1 MWFVFACISGLFYTI
16 SGLISRRML
25 KGNKDSWAYSFYFS
39 FIGALISIPFMISSL
54 KVAHSFSLWILLILA
69 GVLIVIQNLLIFK
82 STNFLEPS
90 VQGIITKFRLVWVF
104 IFGLIFLGEHF
115 SVMKLVGTVLTILAG
130 LLLVK
135 KFKKVQS
142 TQGIVLAFIS
152 TIFYAVIIVFYKYLF
167 TEFNS
172 SSLTF
177 FIFFIPAVI
186 NVFIMPNSL
195 KRITKMMQESKL
207 SVILA
212 CALGAFANLTMN
224 YALTLGEASKVL
236 VIIEAFLIITLVGEH
251 IFLKEKDHLITK
263 IIAAIIVVAGA
274 ILIRLS

>member
-1 MWFVFACISGLFYTI
+1 
-16 SGLISRRML
+16 
-25 KGNKDSWAYSFYFS
+25 
-39 FIGALISIPFMISSL
+39 MISSL

>member
-1 MWFVFACISGLFYTI
+1 
-16 SGLISRRML
+16 
-25 KGNKDSWAYSFYFS
+25 
-39 FIGALISIPFMISSL
+39 
-54 KVAHSFSLWILLILA
+54 
-69 GVLIVIQNLLIFK
+69 
-82 STNFLEPS
+82 
-90 VQGIITKFRLVWVF
+90 
-104 IFGLIFLGEHF
+104 
-115 SVMKLVGTVLTILAG
+115 
-130 LLLVK
+130 
-135 KFKKVQS
+135 
-142 TQGIVLAFIS
+142 
-152 TIFYAVIIVFYKYLF
+152 
-167 TEFNS
+167 
-172 SSLTF
+172 
-177 FIFFIPAVI
+177 
-186 NVFIMPNSL
+186 MPNSL